1 MPSNKIAEFLVP
13 RMNSITSNEFT
24 IKDTFCFAKEIVD
37 QDGSLLMGSLDV
49 DSLFTNIPV
58 YETIDINTNTIYS
71 QQDEMQYY
79 L

>member
-1 MPSNKIAEFLVP
+1 
-13 RMNSITSNEFT
+13 MNSITSNEFT